1 LNPKLFANNKPRIEV
16 KKQLLLIAK
25 DFISELGIKDLD
37 IIDITISGSNA
48 AYTYTPHSDLDLHI
62 LVDFSKLSNDEVYRE
77 LFNAKKTIYND
88 SHDIKVKGVPVE
100 LYVQNSNEPVVSL
113 GEYSLLQN
121 KWLRIPVKRRAS
133 LDQTITKQKYNK
145 LYDLVQIALK
155 SKKIKKIE
163 ELLKTMRRY
172 RQAGLDTGGEFS
184 AENLAFKALRSQGWI
199 TKLYKLRDEL
209 HSKSLSI
216 EAMYEQS
223 ILNVPT
229 LTPQQLAK
237 RHNVNVEHIM
247 TELKKGITV
256 EQEHTKDIK
265 VAKEIALDHLKE
277 DPIYYTKLLKAN
289 LEENVIQEGISPI
302 VYHYTR
308 CYNAKKILST
318 GEFQLSSTLGSVEEQ
333 YAPKGYPYFLSTTRS
348 RRGGYH
354 DTIGSDAVLFVL
366 DGTWY
371 SRHYK
376 GSPVDYWQNRD
387 PTQSHHR
394 AHEAEDRIFSKDP
407 QMSIG
412 GVKEIHIYV
421 SPDAEEKT
429 ERGLCWNRGS
439 WPLLDP
445 GPGGGPQR
453 ALGPYREAI
462 GARRIW
468 EAL

>member
-1 LNPKLFANNKPRIEV
+1 MNINQLESFKLSDAVSFHDKLNPKLFANNKPRIEV

-37 IIDITISGSNA
+37 IVDITISGSNA

-216 EAMYEQS
+216 ENIQESSLSEASGYIPSEKEK
-223 ILNVPT
+223 NDPRYKT
-229 LTPQQLAK
+229 ALT
-237 RHNVNVEHIM
+237 V
-247 TELKKGITV
+247 
-256 EQEHTKDIK
+256 DIK
-265 VAKEIALDHLKE
+265 PDTMK
-277 DPIYYTKLLKAN
+277 
-289 LEENVIQEGISPI
+289 Q
-302 VYHYTR
+302 
-308 CYNAKKILST
+308 NAKK
-318 GEFQLSSTLGSVEEQ
+318 LGWNI
-333 YAPKGYPYFLSTTRS
+333 S
-348 RRGGYH
+348 RAG
-354 DTIGSDAVLFVL
+354 I
-366 DGTWY
+366 
-371 SRHYK
+371 
-376 GSPVDYWQNRD
+376 P
-387 PTQSHHR
+387 
-394 AHEAEDRIFSKDP
+394 
-407 QMSIG
+407 
-412 GVKEIHIYV
+412 
-421 SPDAEEKT
+421 
-429 ERGLCWNRGS
+429 
-439 WPLLDP
+439 PLL
-445 GPGGGPQR
+445 R
-453 ALGPYREAI
+453 K
-462 GARRIW
+462 
-468 EAL
+468 

>member
-1 LNPKLFANNKPRIEV
+1 MNINQLESFKLSDAVSFHDKLNPKLFANNKPRIEV

-37 IIDITISGSNA
+37 VKDITISGSNA

-145 LYDLVQIALK
+145 LYDLVQVALK

-216 EAMYEQS
+216 ESMYENVDYEDGDCPIFAIALHRLGGYPLMALVEYGDEVGATVLIHAYVKHDNKWRLDINGEGSVEWYLEKYPNNGDAQEVEISEKDLLELGYGKNKCPSLQS
-223 ILNVPT
+223 AT
-229 LTPQQLAK
+229 KEAK
-237 RHNVNVEHIM
+237 RVLDDLADDLADD
-247 TELKKGITV
+247 LKEGASGYIPSNAEKNDPRYKTALTV
-256 EQEHTKDIK
+256 DIK
-265 VAKEIALDHLKE
+265 PDTMK
-277 DPIYYTKLLKAN
+277 
-289 LEENVIQEGISPI
+289 Q
-302 VYHYTR
+302 
-308 CYNAKKILST
+308 NAKK
-318 GEFQLSSTLGSVEEQ
+318 LGWNI
-333 YAPKGYPYFLSTTRS
+333 S
-348 RRGGYH
+348 RAG
-354 DTIGSDAVLFVL
+354 I
-366 DGTWY
+366 
-371 SRHYK
+371 
-376 GSPVDYWQNRD
+376 P
-387 PTQSHHR
+387 
-394 AHEAEDRIFSKDP
+394 
-407 QMSIG
+407 
-412 GVKEIHIYV
+412 
-421 SPDAEEKT
+421 
-429 ERGLCWNRGS
+429 
-439 WPLLDP
+439 PLL
-445 GPGGGPQR
+445 R
-453 ALGPYREAI
+453 K
-462 GARRIW
+462 
-468 EAL
+468 